1 MCAQLT
7 AYGSSSSQT
16 SCPAWMPSKVD
27 FEALGI
33 SYPPSWNVPL
43 ADNGGGTKVVEV
55 LRAPAVEGIPL
66 PSELQVTQ
74 NFCSY
79 RYIVVATILRFFVL
93 MQEPHKAAFEY
104 LFELVA
110 GLKYMLSTR
119 VSLVFRFCSLMF
131 F

>member
-16 SCPAWMPSKVD
+16 SCPAWMISKVD

-33 SYPPSWNVPL
+33 SNPPSWSFPL
-43 ADNGGGTKVVEV
+43 ADNAGGTNAVEV

-66 PSELQVTQ
+66 PSELQVKKF
-74 NFCSY
+74 FCSS
-79 RYIVVATILRFFVL
+79 RYIDIVTILRILVL
-93 MQEPHKAAFEY
+93 IQEPHKAAFEY

-119 VSLVFRFCSLMF
+119 VSWLLSSVP
-131 F
+131 